1 MAKKFSIFRLDHI
14 VVDEKA
20 CGKDYAYSYFGDY
33 SSDAEFFVAAGVLAM
48 LYAAGSLAF
57 YCFCGQA
64 YQTNKTIPLVVLVVQ
79 QTLKKLNIHIQF
91 SKTRI
96 SLSQ

>member
-1 MAKKFSIFRLDHI
+1 MKSEKISQDIEYPFKFDHI
-14 VVDEKA
+14 IVEEKA

-57 YCFCGQA
+57 YCFLNNT
-64 YQTNKTIPLVVLVVQ
+64 YQNNKTLPLVVS
-79 QTLKKLNIHIQF
+79 KL
-91 SKTRI
+91 T
-96 SLSQ
+96 